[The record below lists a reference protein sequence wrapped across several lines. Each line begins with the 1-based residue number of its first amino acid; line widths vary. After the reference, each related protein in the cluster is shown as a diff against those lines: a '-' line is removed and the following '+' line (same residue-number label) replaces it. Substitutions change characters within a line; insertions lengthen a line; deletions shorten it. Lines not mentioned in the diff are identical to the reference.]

1 MFTLRDSI
9 LIHAP
14 IERLFALSTSL
25 AIVERELGMRPV
37 ASHTSEQKARTTGQV
52 TAGDTVRWQG
62 MQLGFPNHHV
72 SLISADTWQPP
83 LFFQDRRIAGRFRSF
98 EHDHRFT
105 QQPGGSVLLADEVR
119 FTMPF
124 GWPGRLVG
132 RTVLIPHIR
141 RLLRR
146 RFRLLKHLAESGEWR
161 QYIPE

>member
-25 AIVERELGMRPV
+25 AIVQRTLLMRPV
-37 ASHTSEQKARTTGQV
+37 AGPASGFV

-62 MQLGFPNHHV
+62 MQLGLPNHHV

-83 LFFQDRRIAGRFRSF
+83 LFFQDRMIAGRFRSF

-105 QQPGGSVLLADEVR
+105 SQPEGGVLLADEVR

-141 RLLRR
+141 RLMRR
-146 RFRLLKHLAESGEWR
+146 RFRLLKHLAESDEWR
-161 QYIPE
+161 QYLPE